1 MNVKQRYQ
9 LQCLFSGHID
19 AFQIIK
25 RNRDAVDVIAFKM
38 YAAQGCL
45 CKFTFLQR
53 ALMKLEV
60 FLSAQ

>member
-9 LQCLFSGHID
+9 LQCLFTGHID

-53 ALMKLEV
+53 ALLI
-60 FLSAQ
+60 